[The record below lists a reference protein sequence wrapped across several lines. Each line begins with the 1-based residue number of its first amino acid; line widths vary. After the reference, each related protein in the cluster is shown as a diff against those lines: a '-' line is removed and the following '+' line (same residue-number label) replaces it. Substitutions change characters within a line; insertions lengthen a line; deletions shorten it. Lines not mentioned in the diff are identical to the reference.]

1 MTRFS
6 RGFEENVIQMT
17 MVEGE
22 ENKPEKVRALILF
35 NFPIQSSSFSVTG
48 SFLDPT
54 GNEPVKWV
62 L

>member
-1 MTRFS
+1 
-6 RGFEENVIQMT
+6 MT

-22 ENKPEKVRALILF
+22 ENKPGKVRALILF
-35 NFPIQSSSFSVTG
+35 NLPIQSSSFSVTG